1 MTIIYNNIA
10 AIGAPIFDHVL
21 TGCENKIM
29 FRADNWGT
37 TQVQVDSYSVSD
49 GTFKPF
55 NIFTVG
61 AANTNF
67 QFPTD
72 SLSIGEGYRFT
83 VLTPDAI
90 TTQLFVEI
98 IEGACCCSPPTTNTC
113 FKIPIEFVPCV
124 PCQ

>member
-10 AIGAPIFDHVL
+10 ANTAIIVDHTL
-21 TGCENKIM
+21 TGCENKII

-55 NIFTVG
+55 NIITVG
-61 AANTNF
+61 AANNNF

-72 SLSIGEGYRFT
+72 FLSAGEGYRFT
-83 VLTPDAI
+83 VLTPDI
-90 TTQLFVEI
+90 LTNQLFVEI
-98 IEGACCCSPPTTNTC
+98 LEGACCCGGSGTTDC
-113 FKIPIEFVPCV
+113 FKIPIQFVPC
-124 PCQ
+124 P